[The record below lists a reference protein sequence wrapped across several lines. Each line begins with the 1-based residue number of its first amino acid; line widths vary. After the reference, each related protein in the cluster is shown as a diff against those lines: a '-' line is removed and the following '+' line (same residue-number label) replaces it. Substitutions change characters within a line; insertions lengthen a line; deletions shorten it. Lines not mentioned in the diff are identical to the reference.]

1 MKPKDKSTYMNMEIF
16 QKRDELQP
24 TMKHPEKVPREQLVL
39 EVTSDSENIKEFLGI
54 TFSSTSEEP
63 EEFNFSS

>member
-16 QKRDELQP
+16 QKLDELQP
-24 TMKHPEKVPREQLVL
+24 TMKHPEKVLREQLVL